1 MNLDAH
7 QHFWRYDARRDGW
20 ITDEM
25 SCLKRD
31 FLPEDLIPQFEP
43 NHIRGSIAVQ
53 ADQSEQ
59 ETLFLLELASQYSEI
74 KGVVGWVDLTAP
86 DVPDRLYYF
95 SQFERLVGF
104 RHMVQSEPDD
114 DFLLKEAF
122 CRGIG
127 YLERFN
133 FAYDILI
140 YPKQLRAAIELVEKF
155 PQQRFVIDHLAKPSI
170 RTGQTAGWEQQ
181 MRTIATSPNVYCKL
195 SGLITE
201 ADWRLWRESDFKP
214 YLDTVL
220 DAFGPDRLMFGSDW
234 PVCLLAGSYRQVK
247 ELIAGYLSRLSVEQQ
262 QKIFGL
268 NAISFY
274 RITISDHEL
283 RTAG

>member
-7 QHFWRYDARRDGW
+7 QHFWRYDPRRDGW

-43 NHIRGSIAVQ
+43 NHIQGSIAVQ

-86 DVPDRLYYF
+86 DVADRLHYF

-104 RHMVQSEPDD
+104 RHIVQSEPDD

-133 FAYDILI
+133 FTYDILI
-140 YPKQLRAAIELVEKF
+140 YPKQLRAAIELVKKF

-181 MRTIATSPNVYCKL
+181 MWAIAASPNVYCKL

-201 ADWRLWRESDFKP
+201 ADWRLWRGSDFKP